1 MKCARVSG
9 VCRTVLDVRWSS
21 DKESVIS
28 SSQGI
33 VILLPFSIYLVF
45 RFLPK
50 FTFFAAVIFWWS
62 NDFYWENLDHL
73 ELVIMHLS
81 SSPWSLLYSCKIH
94 ITVHDLLEYVEM
106 VIMWKY
112 YHQNHNW
119 QFISVFGNQFFCIL
133 EVVSAF
139 DIW

>member
-50 FTFFAAVIFWWS
+50 FTFFAAVIF
-62 NDFYWENLDHL
+62 
-73 ELVIMHLS
+73 
-81 SSPWSLLYSCKIH
+81 
-94 ITVHDLLEYVEM
+94 
-106 VIMWKY
+106 
-112 YHQNHNW
+112 
-119 QFISVFGNQFFCIL
+119 
-133 EVVSAF
+133 
-139 DIW
+139 